1 MARKVIYIHGF
12 NSSEKS
18 FKAVQFGEFCRARC
32 EYIIPRL
39 HFDPRIAMLQLEQ
52 LIDQDCALIGS
63 SLGGFYATHLSERF
77 GLKAVVVNP
86 AVRPD
91 KLLWDY
97 LGTQYNPYQDIH
109 YELTEEHVFALQQMY
124 VKQLT
129 TPSNIMLLQQTGD
142 EVLPYQEAVAY
153 YCECPSKI
161 EFGGD
166 HSFMNFERHFNRL
179 ANFLK
184 IN

>member
-1 MARKVIYIHGF
+1 MARKIIYIHGF

-18 FKAVQFGEFCRARC
+18 FKAQQFGEFCQAQC
-32 EYIIPRL
+32 EYVVPRL
-39 HFDPRIAMLQLEQ
+39 HYDPRIAIIQLEQ
-52 LIDQDCALIGS
+52 LIDKDCVLVGS
-63 SLGGFYATHLSERF
+63 SLGGFYATYLSERF
-77 GLKAVVVNP
+77 AIKAVVVNP
-86 AVRPD
+86 AIRPD

-97 LGTQYNPYQDIH
+97 LGTQYNPYQDIE
-109 YELTEEHVFALQQMY
+109 YELTKEHVFALKRMY

-129 TPSNIMLLQQTGD
+129 TPSNILLLQQTGD
-142 EVLPYQEAVAY
+142 EVLPYQEAVEY
-153 YCECPSKI
+153 YRDCPSKI